1 MHTHFISFKTVILR
15 TISAN
20 YFYFFAKRI
29 VFIQRK
35 FLIRVSYFRFY
46 DTILCTIPA
55 AYLQSLTEGYSSL
68 AFNVRDRPDIA
79 VDPEQLKR
87 ERKKA

>member
-1 MHTHFISFKTVILR
+1 MLCSLN
-15 TISAN
+15 A
-20 YFYFFAKRI
+20 
-29 VFIQRK
+29 K
-35 FLIRVSYFRFY
+35 FLNRASYFGFY

-55 AYLQSLTEGYSSL
+55 AHLQSLTEGYSSI
-68 AFNVRDRPDIA
+68 AFIVRDRPHIA

>member
-1 MHTHFISFKTVILR
+1 MLFRLITFTFLQSVLCLLN
-15 TISAN
+15 A
-20 YFYFFAKRI
+20 
-29 VFIQRK
+29 K
-35 FLIRVSYFRFY
+35 FLIRVSYFGFY
-46 DTILCTIPA
+46 DIILRTIPA
-55 AYLQSLTEGYSSL
+55 AYLQSLTEGYSSS